1 MHNNRIKSGLCILLC
16 TVLCVLGCTTAG
28 AAPNSEMT
36 VPTSVGAGAAILIE
50 AESGRVLYEQH
61 AHTRMPMASTTK
73 IMTALVV
80 LEHCELT
87 ETVCVDARATGVEGS
102 SVYLYEGEKLTVEQL
117 LYALML
123 SSANDA
129 AAALAYHTAGSIEGF
144 ATLMNQKAQKL
155 GLANTQFANPH
166 GLDAKGHYTSAYDLA
181 CITSHALENED
192 FLRIVSTEK
201 KVIPLREQEGARV
214 LRNHNK
220 LLTSLQGCIGVK
232 TGFTKKSGR
241 CLVSAAERE
250 GVRLVCVTLDC
261 PDDWRTHTALH
272 ESGFAAC
279 ERVTLSDAN
288 CFAAVLPVVGGTQR
302 EIYLQTHQQVALT
315 LPVERGDI
323 LCTVQAPQFAY
334 APVTA
339 GEQMGEAIWTLDG
352 EIIAR
357 APLYAM
363 HDVPPTPKKRTPF
376 SWLRAIFELFK
387 GLLWKNK

>member
-1 MHNNRIKSGLCILLC
+1 MQKNLIKSVLCTLLCI
-16 TVLCVLGCTTAG
+16 VLCLFGCAVP
-28 AAPNSEMT
+28 AYALDASVT
-36 VPTSVGAGAAILIE
+36 VPAPVGAGAAILIE
-50 AESGRVLYEQH
+50 ADSGRVLYEQH

-80 LEHCELT
+80 LEHCDLT
-87 ETVCVDARATGVEGS
+87 QTVCVDARAVGVEGS

-144 ATLMNQKAQKL
+144 AALMNQKAREL
-155 GLANTQFANPH
+155 GLQNTQFANPH

-181 CITSHALENED
+181 CITSHALDNED
-192 FLRIVSTEK
+192 FLRIVSTPK

-220 LLTSLQGCIGVK
+220 LLASLQGCIGVK

-261 PDDWRTHTALH
+261 PDDWKTHTALH
-272 ESGFAAC
+272 ESGFAAY
-279 ERVTLSDAN
+279 EHVLLAKSSSYLTW
-288 CFAAVLPVVGGTQR
+288 LPVVGGVQS
-302 EIYLQTHQQVALT
+302 ELYLQTVGELSIT
-315 LPVERGDI
+315 LPRQRGEI
-323 LCTVQAPQFAY
+323 TCTVNAPHFVY
-334 APVTA
+334 APIEA
-339 GEQMGEAIWTLDG
+339 GEVIGEAVWTLEG
-352 EIIAR
+352 EIIAQ
-357 APLYAM
+357 APLAAAYT
-363 HDVPPTPKKRTPF
+363 VPRKENKRTPF
-376 SWLRAIFELFK
+376 SWLRK
-387 GLLWKNK
+387 LLNILKDIL

>member
-1 MHNNRIKSGLCILLC
+1 MQKIHIRSVLCMLLC
-16 TVLCVLGCTTAG
+16 TVLCIFGCTVTSALPD
-28 AAPNSEMT
+28 ADVT
-36 VPTSVGAGAAILIE
+36 VPAPVNAGAAILIE

-87 ETVCVDARATGVEGS
+87 ETVCVDARAVGVEGS
-102 SVYLYEGEKLTVEQL
+102 SVYLYEGERLTVEQL
-117 LYALML
+117 LHALML

-144 ATLMNQKAQKL
+144 AALMNQKVAAL
-155 GLANTQFANPH
+155 GLQNTQFANPH

-181 CITSHALENED
+181 CITANALENED
-192 FLRIVSTEK
+192 FLRIVSTQK

-220 LLTSLQGCIGVK
+220 LLSSLDGCIGVK

-250 GVRLVCVTLDC
+250 GVRLICVTLDC
-261 PDDWRTHTALH
+261 PDDWKTHSALH
-272 ESGFAAC
+272 ESGFAAY
-279 ERVTLSDAN
+279 ERVTLAGAN
-288 CFAAVLPVVGGTQR
+288 SFAAALPVTGGTQG
-302 EIYLQTHQQVALT
+302 EVYLQTAAEVSLT
-315 LPVERGDI
+315 LPRHRGEI
-323 LCTVQAPQFAY
+323 TCTVCAPHFAY
-334 APVTA
+334 APIKM
-339 GEQMGEAIWTLDG
+339 GEQMGEAVWTMDG

-357 APLYAM
+357 APLYTM
-363 HDVPPTPKKRTPF
+363 HDVQKTEIKRTPL
-376 SWLRAIFELFK
+376 SWLHTVFDVIK
-387 GLLWKNK
+387 GLIWKNK

>member
-1 MHNNRIKSGLCILLC
+1 MQKMKIKSVFCVLLC
-16 TVLCVLGCTTAG
+16 AVLCVLGCTVSSALQDN
-28 AAPNSEMT
+28 AVT
-36 VPTSVGAGAAILIE
+36 VPAPVHAGAAILIE

-80 LEHCELT
+80 LETRELT
-87 ETVCVDARATGVEGS
+87 ETVCVDARAVGVEGS
-102 SVYLYEGEKLTVEQL
+102 SIYLYEGEALTVEQL
-117 LYALML
+117 LHALML

-129 AAALAYHTAGSIEGF
+129 AAALAYYVAGSIEGF
-144 ATLMNQKAQKL
+144 AALMNQKAAAL

-166 GLDAKGHYTSAYDLA
+166 GLDAKGHYTSAFDLA
-181 CITSHALENED
+181 RLTAYALENED

-201 KVIPLREQEGARV
+201 KVIPLREQQGARV

-220 LLTSLQGCIGVK
+220 LLSSLDGCIGVK

-261 PDDWRTHTALH
+261 PDDWKTHTALH
-272 ESGFAAC
+272 ESGFAAY
-279 ERVTLSDAN
+279 ERVTLADADS
-288 CFAAVLPVVGGTQR
+288 FVLSLPVTGGTSG
-302 EIYLQTHQQVALT
+302 EVYLQTCTEVALT
-315 LPVERGDI
+315 LPRNRSEI
-323 LCTVQAPQFAY
+323 TCTLHTPHFSY
-334 APVTA
+334 APVKA
-339 GEQMGEAIWTLDG
+339 GEPMGEAIWRMDG

-363 HDVPPTPKKRTPF
+363 HDVQKAEKKRTPF
-376 SWLRAIFELFK
+376 SWLRTVFETIK
-387 GLLWKNK
+387 GLIWKNK

>member
-1 MHNNRIKSGLCILLC
+1 MQKNPIKSILCLLLC
-16 TVLCVLGCTTAG
+16 VILCLVGYSVPVCALEADV
-28 AAPNSEMT
+28 T
-36 VPTSVGAGAAILIE
+36 VPASVNAEAAILIE

-80 LEHCELT
+80 LERCDLT
-87 ETVCVDARATGVEGS
+87 ETVCVDARAVGVEGS
-102 SVYLYEGEKLTVEQL
+102 SIYLYEDERLTVEQL
-117 LYALML
+117 LHALML

-144 ATLMNQKAQKL
+144 AALMNQKAKSL
-155 GLANTQFANPH
+155 GLQNTQFANPH

-181 CITSHALENED
+181 CITAHALENAD

-201 KVIPLREQEGARV
+201 KVIPLCEQEGARV
-214 LRNHNK
+214 LRNHNR
-220 LLTSLQGCIGVK
+220 LLSSLDGCIGVK

-261 PDDWRTHTALH
+261 PDDWRVHTDLH
-272 ESGFAAC
+272 ERGFAAY
-279 ERVTLSDAN
+279 ERVTLARAN
-288 CFAAVLPVVGGTQR
+288 SFVSSLSVTGGTQTTL
-302 EIYLQTHQQVALT
+302 YLQVGAEVALT
-315 LPVERGDI
+315 LPKERGEI
-323 LCTVQAPQFAY
+323 GCTIYAPHFTY
-334 APVTA
+334 APVNA
-339 GEQMGEAIWTLDG
+339 GEQMGEAVWSLDG

-363 HDVPPTPKKRTPF
+363 HGIDKQQVKRRPLP
-376 SWLRAIFELFK
+376 WLRTFIDFIK

>member
-1 MHNNRIKSGLCILLC
+1 MQKNPITRALCALLC
-16 TVLCVLGCTTAG
+16 FTLCTLGCLMHAF
-28 AAPNSEMT
+28 ALDADVT
-36 VPTSVGAGAAILIE
+36 VPAPTAAKAAILID

-80 LEHCELT
+80 IEQCGLAQ
-87 ETVCVDARATGVEGS
+87 TVCVDARAVGVEGS
-102 SVYLYEGEKLTVEQL
+102 SVYLYEGERLTVEQL
-117 LYALML
+117 LFALML

-144 ATLMNQKAQKL
+144 AALMNQKAAAL
-155 GLANTQFANPH
+155 GLGNTQFANPH

-181 CITSHALENED
+181 VITAHALENED
-192 FLRIVSTEK
+192 FLRIVSTET

-220 LLTSLQGCIGVK
+220 LLASLDGCIGVK

-272 ESGFAAC
+272 EGGFAAY
-279 ERVTLSDAN
+279 EHVTLAEQGT
-288 CFAAVLPVVGGTQR
+288 FMGAVPVVGGMQSEVHLR
-302 EIYLQTHQQVALT
+302 PEADVSLT
-315 LPVERGDI
+315 LPRERGEI
-323 LCTVQAPQFAY
+323 TCTVSAPHFAY
-334 APVTA
+334 APVCA
-339 GEQMGEAIWTLDG
+339 HERMGEAVWTLDG
-352 EIIAR
+352 EVIAR
-357 APLYAM
+357 VPLLATYS
-363 HDVPPTPKKRTPF
+363 VPTKDKQRTPLL
-376 SWLRAIFELFK
+376 WLRTLLEKIKEL
-387 GLLWKNK
+387 L

>member
-1 MHNNRIKSGLCILLC
+1 MQKILCFLLC
-16 TVLCVLGCTTAG
+16 TVLCLLGCTLP
-28 AAPNSEMT
+28 AAALDAEVT
-36 VPTSVGAGAAILIE
+36 VPASVNAGAAILIE
-50 AESGRVLYEQH
+50 ANTGRVLYEQH

-80 LEHCELT
+80 LEHCDLT
-87 ETVCVDARATGVEGS
+87 ETVSVDARAVGVEGS
-102 SVYLYEGEKLTVEQL
+102 SVYLYEGERLTVEQL

-129 AAALAYHTAGSIEGF
+129 AAALACHVAGSIEAF
-144 ATLMNQKAQKL
+144 AALMNQKAAKL
-155 GLANTQFANPH
+155 GLQNTQFANPH

-181 CITSHALENED
+181 CITAHALENEN
-192 FLRIVSTEK
+192 FLHIVSTKK

-220 LLTSLQGCIGVK
+220 LLSSLDGCIGVK

-250 GVRLVCVTLDC
+250 GVRFVCVTLDC
-261 PDDWRTHTALH
+261 PDDWKTHTALH
-272 ESGFAAC
+272 ESGFAAY
-279 ERVTLSDAN
+279 ERVTLTNSGGFVAS
-288 CFAAVLPVVGGTQR
+288 LPTVGGAQA
-302 EIYLQTHQQVALT
+302 EVYLQVGAEVSLT
-315 LPVERGDI
+315 LPRERGEI
-323 LCTVQAPQFAY
+323 VRTVCAPHFAY
-334 APVTA
+334 APIAA
-339 GEQMGEAIWTLDG
+339 GEQIGEAVWSMDG

-363 HDVPPTPKKRTPF
+363 HDVQKTQKKRTPI
-376 SWLRAIFELFK
+376 SWLRTVFEIIK